1 MTSSYPSLTRAD
13 VGLDTMASPGLTRLF
28 ATTASEATDPAH
40 PAHAYFRRRFDLMR
54 TNNARAVRA
63 SRDAGLVRADVDP
76 DALGR
81 ALVACADGLT
91 AQWLMD
97 PTFDL
102 VEHVREH
109 FDLLMRS
116 VVTDGGGLT
125 PP

>member
-1 MTSSYPSLTRAD
+1 MPVGTSQQML
-13 VGLDTMASPGLTRLF
+13 
-28 ATTASEATDPAH
+28 EAGGED
-40 PAHAYFRRRFDLMR
+40 
-54 TNNARAVRA
+54 A

-91 AQWLMD
+91 TQWFMD

-116 VVTDGGGLT
+116 VVTEAD
-125 PP
+125 